1 LHLLLI
7 YIHLHRFHLDSSQSV
22 SLKLHAFIKETC
34 FIQGLLQLPV
44 SMFKNEKNAKSI
56 FVLQKKGPSV
66 TMPKQA
72 LLVELPKF
80 SNMKAMEDIMD
91 QLNTWFATHK

>member
-1 LHLLLI
+1 ML
-7 YIHLHRFHLDSSQSV
+7 YS
-22 SLKLHAFIKETC
+22 
-34 FIQGLLQLPV
+34 GLLQLPV
-44 SMFKNEKNAKSI
+44 SMFKTKNAKSI
-56 FVLQKKGPSV
+56 FVLQKKGANV